1 MLSRLKQEI
10 KQREMAEMMLESLT
24 TKSDEIVKSAFL
36 DDFAVDVLGAENDP
50 EIKQLVE
57 SIPEY
62 DDHDD
67 QLEMEILSLT
77 ESLMETEIQ

>member
-10 KQREMAEMMLESLT
+10 KQREMAEMLIESLT

-36 DDFAVDVLGAENDP
+36 DDISVDVLGAENDP

>member
-1 MLSRLKQEI
+1 MLSRLKKEI

-24 TKSDEIVKSAFL
+24 TKSDEIIKSAFL
-36 DDFAVDVLGAENDP
+36 DDFTADVLGAENDP

-57 SIPEY
+57 LIPEY